1 MNNKDLLGLEIKSL
15 LNEDT
20 RNLELSPLVINNIMS
35 KRNKTWREKLNEFL
49 NKEIEIPLSPVIV
62 GFAAL
67 LVITILPK
75 DIIKSQEIKVI
86 NIGSSQIF
94 IRNEKDVSRY
104 ENKN

>member
-49 NKEIEIPLSPVIV
+49 NKEIEIPLSSVIV

>member
-1 MNNKDLLGLEIKSL
+1 MNSKDLLGLEIKSIL
-15 LNEDT
+15 KEDT
-20 RNLELSPLVINNIMS
+20 KNMELSPLAIDNIMS
-35 KRNKTWREKLNEFL
+35 NRDTTWREKFNKFL

-67 LVITILPK
+67 LVITILPR
-75 DIIKSQEIKVI
+75 DILKSQEIKVI
-86 NIGSSQIF
+86 NIGYSQIF

>member
-20 RNLELSPLVINNIMS
+20 KNLVLSPLVINNIMS
-35 KRNKTWREKLNEFL
+35 KRNKTWREKFNEFL
-49 NKEIEIPLSPVIV
+49 DKEIEIPLSPVIL

>member
-35 KRNKTWREKLNEFL
+35 KRNKTWREKFNEFL
-49 NKEIEIPLSPVIV
+49 DKEIEIPLSPVIL

>member
-1 MNNKDLLGLEIKSL
+1 VNNKDLLGLEIKSL

-49 NKEIEIPLSPVIV
+49 NKEIEIPLSSVIV